1 MKLFLRVSTWRQ
13 AIDEFICNFL
23 ILHMYSYVLHFSMIR
38 GCINVLMYYVFMYVL
53 FIYLMYFVLSK
64 INYYLFMFDYFHFGS
79 SSCHGVP
86 DC

>member
-23 ILHMYSYVLHFSMIR
+23 ILHMYSYVFHFSMIH
-38 GCINVLMYYVFMYVL
+38 GCINVLCIHVCI
-53 FIYLMYFVLSK
+53 IYLFDVFCIVQDK
-64 INYYLFMFDYFHFGS
+64 LFMFDYFHFGS